1 MDRSLIVKT
10 PESVAFS
17 YDLAGLGSRF
27 LAVTIDLVIQLL
39 LLGAIIWALALAAA
53 SAPHPG
59 IAAVAS
65 KSVQSVTTAI
75 VVGLM
80 FVIFFGYFIVFEAF
94 WNGRTPG
101 KRLMGLRVVRDA
113 GYPLDLTSAVIRN
126 LVRIGEFFLAFYAI
140 SAVACVLSREN
151 KRLGDMAA
159 GTIVVREAPIPALNN
174 LVSVSEQVTRS
185 GMLSAQEYALID
197 EFVAR
202 RSSLAPRVRARMAA
216 QIATNVRSRVSYD
229 LQQLPDDELLERLS
243 AS

>member
-1 MDRSLIVKT
+1 MDRSLTVKT

-27 LAVTIDLVIQLL
+27 LAVAIDLVIQLL
-39 LLGAIIWALALAAA
+39 LLGGIIWAIALVGE
-53 SAPHPG
+53 SAPRS
-59 IAAVAS
+59 AVTAVAS
-65 KSVQSVTTAI
+65 KSMQSVTTAI

-101 KRLMGLRVVRDA
+101 KTMMGLRVVRDA

-126 LVRIGEFFLAFYAI
+126 LVRIGEFFVAFYAI

-159 GTIVVREAPIPALNN
+159 GTIVVRDAPLAALGH
-174 LVSVSEQVTRS
+174 VMTACQSVPRS
-185 GMLSAQEYALID
+185 GLLTAQEYALID
-197 EFVAR
+197 QFVAR
-202 RSSLAPRVRARMAA
+202 RSSLAPRVRARMAS
-216 QIATNVRSRVSYD
+216 QIATRVRSRVSYD
-229 LQQLPDDELLERLS
+229 LQQLADDELLERLS

>member
-27 LAVTIDLVIQLL
+27 LAVTIDLAIQLL

-53 SAPHPG
+53 SAPRSA
-59 IAAVAS
+59 ITAAAS

-101 KRLMGLRVVRDA
+101 KTVMGLRVVRDA

-126 LVRIGEFFLAFYAI
+126 LVRIGEFFLGFYAI
-140 SAVACVLSREN
+140 SALACVLSHEN

-159 GTIVVREAPIPALNN
+159 GTIVVRDAPIAALNN

-185 GMLSAQEYALID
+185 GMLTAQEYALID

-202 RSSLAPRVRARMAA
+202 RTSLAPRIRARMAA
-216 QIATNVRSRVSYD
+216 QIATHVRSRVSYD